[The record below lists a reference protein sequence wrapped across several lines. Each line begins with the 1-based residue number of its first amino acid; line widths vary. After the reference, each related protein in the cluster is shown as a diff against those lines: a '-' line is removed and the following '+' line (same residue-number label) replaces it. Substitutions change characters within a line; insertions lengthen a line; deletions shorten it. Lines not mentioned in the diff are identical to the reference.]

1 MVLLT
6 QGGGGVSTKKFLLG
20 ILTSQLN
27 CRGLLGV
34 SQLKRSTAFL
44 AVESYLQ
51 RHRGEKE
58 CMVLPE
64 NKLTK

>member
-1 MVLLT
+1 MFFLT
-6 QGGGGVSTKKFLLG
+6 QGGGGVLTKKFLLG
-20 ILTSQLN
+20 ILQSQLN

-44 AVESYLQ
+44 AVGNNLQ
-51 RHRGEKE
+51 MHRGEKE